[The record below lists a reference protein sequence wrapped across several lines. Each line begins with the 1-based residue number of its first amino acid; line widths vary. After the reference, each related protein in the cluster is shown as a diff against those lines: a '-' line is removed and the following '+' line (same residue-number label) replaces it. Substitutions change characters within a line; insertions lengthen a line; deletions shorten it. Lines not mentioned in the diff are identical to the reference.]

1 MYHHTFHMPL
11 RYFRNDISSKLFH
24 HYSLQGEDKETVESS
39 GAGQLLPVRGAKGI
53 LKKALMPFVKKLE
66 QPKHL
71 GALQPSS
78 GVDDRI
84 VLPLHDAGED
94 DDCKVEAEPALDD
107 RVDTFMVRGRDT
119 C

>member
-1 MYHHTFHMPL
+1 MQVVEAEGGDASAAANKKTVGSVGADPL
-11 RYFRNDISSKLFH
+11 F
-24 HYSLQGEDKETVESS
+24 
-39 GAGQLLPVRGAKGI
+39 PVRGAIGV
-53 LKKALMPFVKKLE
+53 LKKALMPFAKKLM

-94 DDCKVEAEPALDD
+94 DGCKVEAEPALDN
-107 RVDTFMVRGRDT
+107 RVKTVKVRVIPSL
-119 C
+119 

>member
-1 MYHHTFHMPL
+1 MPL
-11 RYFRNDISSKLFH
+11 PYLRNVISSKLFH
-24 HYSLQGEDKETVESS
+24 HYSLQDEDKVTVESS

-94 DDCKVEAEPALDD
+94 DDCKVEAEPALGD